1 MAVVKDMVLTLE
13 GFLRDLEAAL
23 AGLDYRVEGSRVEA
37 TNGTGRITITLE
49 PLPPR
54 RLSGLLS
61 LPPRRLS
68 GLLSLA
74 RSKVTIAFEDYDE
87 AAEAAFVEHFD
98 RVYRRGGG

>member
-1 MAVVKDMVLTLE
+1 MAVVKDMALNLA
-13 GFLRDLEAAL
+13 GFLRDLEPAM

-37 TNGTGRITITLE
+37 ANGTGGRITVTLE

-61 LPPRRLS
+61 LE
-68 GLLSLA
+68 
-74 RSKVTIAFEDYDE
+74 RSKVTIAFEGYDE
-87 AAEAAFVEHFD
+87 AGETAFVEHFD

>member
-37 TNGTGRITITLE
+37 INGRGRITITLE

-61 LPPRRLS
+61 LE
-68 GLLSLA
+68 
-74 RSKVTIAFEDYDE
+74 RSKVTIDFQDYDE
-87 AAEAAFVEHFD
+87 AGQAAFVKHFD
-98 RVYRRGGG
+98 RVYQRGGG

>member
-61 LPPRRLS
+61 LE
-68 GLLSLA
+68 
-74 RSKVTIAFEDYDE
+74 RSKVTIAFEGYDE
-87 AAEAAFVEHFD
+87 AAETAFVERFD